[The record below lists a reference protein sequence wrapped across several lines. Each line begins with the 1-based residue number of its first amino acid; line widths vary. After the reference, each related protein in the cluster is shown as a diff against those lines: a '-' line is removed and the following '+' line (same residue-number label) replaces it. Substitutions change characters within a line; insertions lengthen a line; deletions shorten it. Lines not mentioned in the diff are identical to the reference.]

1 MLKILQFKLFTIAGT
16 TLTIATALIFAVI
29 IVCTFVFSWLLRNG
43 LERGMRAKGVKNL
56 GTMKVTQRLL
66 HYVVLLVGFGIALQT
81 IGINLSALFA
91 AGAVFAVAIGFA
103 MQTLTQNFVSGIIL
117 LLERAI
123 KPDDILRVEGKIVR
137 VLHMGIRA
145 TVVRTMDDEE
155 LILPNSVL
163 VQSAV
168 TNLTMSSTHVRVR
181 VNVGVSYDADMALV
195 EQLLLEAANE
205 VEARAQ
211 EKPPVVLLT
220 DFGASSV
227 DFATFIWV
235 DDPWH
240 FFGVQSELRKAI
252 WWSFKANDV
261 EIPFQQIDIH
271 FDAPAPTMA
280 A

>member
-29 IVCTFVFSWLLRNG
+29 IICTFVFSWLLRSG

-168 TNLTMSSTHVRVR
+168 TNLTMSSTHIRVR

-195 EQLLLEAANE
+195 ERLLFDAAND
-205 VEARAQ
+205 VEARAKA
-211 EKPPVVLLT
+211 KPPEVLLT

-235 DDPWH
+235 ADPWT

-252 WWSFKANDV
+252 WWSFKEHEV